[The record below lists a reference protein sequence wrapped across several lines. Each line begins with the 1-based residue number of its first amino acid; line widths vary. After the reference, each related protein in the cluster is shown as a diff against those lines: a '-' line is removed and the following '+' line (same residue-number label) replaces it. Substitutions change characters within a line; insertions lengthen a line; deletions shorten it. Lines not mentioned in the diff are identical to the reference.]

1 MIVVCL
7 YVDDI
12 VYTSSSEKLL
22 AEFRQKMVNE
32 FEMTDIGQLNYFLG
46 LEVTQRKDGTFVGRH
61 KYARDLLNRFGMS
74 KCKIA
79 TTPMNVNEKLQLED
93 GGAAAD
99 EYQFRSLV
107 GGLIYLAHSRPDIAH
122 AVGVISRFMHKP
134 SAIHLGAAKR
144 VLRYVAGSIDLG
156 LWYGK
161 TGSVNL
167 TGYTDSDWASC
178 VEDRKSTSANVF
190 SIGSGVVSWCSKKQ
204 EVVALSTTEAEY
216 IAATAAACQ
225 ATWLRKIL
233 IKLGQEQKAATPIF
247 CDNMSTVFLQKIR
260 RIMERVNTLTS
271 NIILYEIWLKEG
283 RLS

>member
-12 VYTSSSEKLL
+12 GYTSSSEKLL
-22 AEFRQKMVNE
+22 VEFRQKMVNE
-32 FEMTDIGQLNYFLG
+32 FEMIDIRQQNYFLA
-46 LEVTQRKDGTFVGRH
+46 LEETQRKDSTFVGEQ
-61 KYARDLLNRFGMS
+61 KYARDLLNRFSMS

-79 TTPMNVNEKLQLED
+79 TTLMNVSEKLQLED

-134 SAIHLGAAKR
+134 SIIHLGAAKM
-144 VLRYVAGSIDLG
+144 VMRYVAGFIDLG

-161 TGSVNL
+161 TGCVNPN
-167 TGYTDSDWASC
+167 GYTDSDWASY
-178 VEDRKSTSANVF
+178 VENRKSTSANLF
-190 SIGSGVVSWCSKKQ
+190 SIGSGVVSWCLKKQ
-204 EVVALSTTEAEY
+204 EVVALSMMEAEY
-216 IAATAAACQ
+216 IAAIAAAVCQ

-233 IKLGQEQKAATPIF
+233 IELGQEQKAATPIF
-247 CDNMSTVFLQKIR
+247 SVAEQQQQQR
-260 RIMERVNTLTS
+260 AAS
-271 NIILYEIWLKEG
+271 
-283 RLS
+283 